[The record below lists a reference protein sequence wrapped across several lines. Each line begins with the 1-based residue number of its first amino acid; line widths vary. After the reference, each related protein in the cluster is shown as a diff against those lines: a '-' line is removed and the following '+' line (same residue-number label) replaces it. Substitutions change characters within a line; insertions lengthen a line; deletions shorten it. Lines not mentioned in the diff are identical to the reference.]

1 MFAYLKYFWT
11 VAGNIKQYPIIEA
24 IFEDLQNDLIT
35 QPFFLNQGDNTAAQN
50 WSFMYRKPTLKTHF
64 N

>member
-50 WSFMYRKPTLKTHF
+50 
-64 N
+64 